1 MSWVLLII
9 ITLHQR
15 ISAIFEYYLYTSNQ
29 IHNFMDGLISSGNKR
44 TFENFQNQIPKA
56 SLLLFKELRNYCLS
70 LGENVVED
78 VRMHRIVYGKS
89 MTFRWF
95 ADLEPLPEG
104 VLVKIQKNR
113 KEQPAT
119 IMIQNNGN
127 TEDLKNLLK
136 EAFSEIH

>member
-1 MSWVLLII
+1 
-9 ITLHQR
+9 
-15 ISAIFEYYLYTSNQ
+15 
-29 IHNFMDGLISSGNKR
+29 MDGLISSGNKR
-44 TFENFQNQIPKA
+44 TFENFQNQIPKS

-113 KEQPAT
+113 KEQPTT
-119 IMIQNNGN
+119 IMMQNNGN

>member
-1 MSWVLLII
+1 MLII

-29 IHNFMDGLISSGNKR
+29 VFNFMDGLISSGNKR
-44 TFENFQNQIPKA
+44 TFENFQNQIPKS

-113 KEQPAT
+113 KEQPTT
-119 IMIQNNGN
+119 IMMQNNGN